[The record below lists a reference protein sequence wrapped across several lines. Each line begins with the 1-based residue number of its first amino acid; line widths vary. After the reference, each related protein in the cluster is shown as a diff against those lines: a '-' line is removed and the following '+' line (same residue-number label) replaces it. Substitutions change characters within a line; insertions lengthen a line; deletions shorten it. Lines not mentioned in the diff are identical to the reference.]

1 MGKVVR
7 LKTYVNRKARQLE
20 RELAQR
26 MVRRARGMT
35 KHKPC
40 GYVLIAWDEDFNR
53 YVSCEAETVPEPFLV
68 EFIRSGLQKALEAN
82 E

>member
-7 LKTYVNRKARQLE
+7 LKTYVNKTAARLE

-26 MVRRARGMT
+26 MVKRARGLAQ
-35 KHKPC
+35 HKPC

-53 YVSCEAETVPEPFLV
+53 YVSCEAETVPEPLLV
-68 EFIRSGLQKALEAN
+68 EFIRTGLQKALEAG